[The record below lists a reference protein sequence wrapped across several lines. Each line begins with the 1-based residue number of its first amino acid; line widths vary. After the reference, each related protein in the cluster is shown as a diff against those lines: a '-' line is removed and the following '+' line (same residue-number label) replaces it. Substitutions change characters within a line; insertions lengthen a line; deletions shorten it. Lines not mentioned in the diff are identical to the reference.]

1 MPGTISTFDDGWYF
15 KGDSV
20 YDDGYQIEVERVRPA
35 TDRPPAVVLQQMS
48 QVMGEL
54 SADAVAYQQAL
65 TQNAAHKAA
74 YEREKAKAL
83 TVLVHDYKVSGER
96 VPGEDVRSALVAAE
110 LDQWY
115 SPLLESTARVT
126 ALKASLDVKKALLMG
141 LQSELRVLRDE
152 AGL

>member
-1 MPGTISTFDDGWYF
+1 M
-15 KGDSV
+15 
-20 YDDGYQIEVERVRPA
+20 YDDGYVGVEVGRVKA
-35 TDRPPAVVLQQMS
+35 ADRPPAVVLGQMS
-48 QVMGEL
+48 EVMREL
-54 SADAVAYQQAL
+54 SRDAGEYSRAL
-65 TQNAAHKAA
+65 TENAAHKAA

-83 TVLVHDYKVSGER
+83 TVLVHDYKSSGER
-96 VPGEDVRSALVAAE
+96 VPGEDVRSALVAGE
-110 LDQWY
+110 LDEWY